1 VSQLRAEAL
10 VLLRDGMNTHLA
22 PEEVPVSTRP
32 GGAVDRRRS
41 AYFAAVAENRL
52 MGLDQ
57 QLTEEKKV
65 TAKQLLQPSTAGMAS

>member
-1 VSQLRAEAL
+1 
-10 VLLRDGMNTHLA
+10 
-22 PEEVPVSTRP
+22 VSTRP

-57 QLTEEKKV
+57 RLTEEKKAAV
-65 TAKQLLQPSTAGMAS
+65 ERPLQPSTAGMAS